1 MTDTKSYLGNLNMIV
16 KIIIFDL
23 DGTLINSANSI
34 LNSLQVAFNEVGISP
49 IQPLTSDLVGPP
61 LQDIISKLLCAS
73 DVNSMPNIA
82 AAFKRHYDET
92 GYVYAKA
99 YDGISVVLES
109 LKTMQLKLFIA
120 TNKRSIPTKKIIGLT
135 GWNSFFS
142 GIYSLDTFHP
152 ALPNKSILLENILYS
167 LNISSKEVIYI
178 GDRAED
184 YDAARSVGCN
194 FILAEWG
201 YINNFNGRS
210 CSVRIKSPDMLLDT
224 LERNFF

>member
-1 MTDTKSYLGNLNMIV
+1 MNLNTV
-16 KIIIFDL
+16 IFDL
-23 DGTLINSANSI
+23 DGTLVDSAESI
-34 LNSLQVAFNEVGISP
+34 LNSLKVAFDEVDISP
-49 IQPLTSDLVGPP
+49 IQPLTSELVGPP
-61 LQDIISKLLCAS
+61 LHDIISKLLPAS
-73 DVNSMPNIA
+73 DISALPNIA
-82 AAFKRHYDET
+82 AAFKRHYDGT
-92 GYVYAKA
+92 GYVHTKA
-99 YDGISVVLES
+99 YDGVSVVLES

-201 YINNFNGRS
+201 YINDFNGRS
-210 CSVRIKSPDMLLDT
+210 CSVCIKSPDMLLDT